1 MMESSI
7 EHNKDVVDAIIHEMK
22 GIKEEI
28 EENTEELNSL
38 LLTPKKKNR
47 STQWYSELAVS
58 AVGLS

>member
-1 MMESSI
+1 MVLHMMESSI

-47 STQWYSELAVS
+47 STQ
-58 AVGLS
+58 